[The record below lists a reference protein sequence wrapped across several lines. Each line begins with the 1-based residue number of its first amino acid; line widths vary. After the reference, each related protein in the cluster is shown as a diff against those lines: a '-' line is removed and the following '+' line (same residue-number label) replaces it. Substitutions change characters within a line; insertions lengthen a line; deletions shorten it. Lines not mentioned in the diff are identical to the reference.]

1 MAEEIK
7 KHGFIYALSNKNCPD
22 YIYVGCTFDLNERM
36 SKHKH
41 DCYRNRKKYNYKVYK
56 FIRENEGLEKW
67 QYHIIQEYDVKDKR
81 ELEQY
86 ETYWI
91 KELKSNLNSM
101 KRSFITEE
109 EKKQYQ
115 KYYNKKYYQENFDK
129 ETERIRK
136 YNQKNKEKI
145 KQLVKQNYEANS
157 ERIKEKMKEYSNKRV
172 NCPLCQKEINRGN
185 LSTHKKKYCKMNLK

>member
-41 DCYRNRKKYNYKVYK
+41 DCYHRNRKQYNYKVYK

-91 KELKSNLNSM
+91 KELKSNLNSV
-101 KRSFITEE
+101 KRSFTTEE

-136 YNQKNKEKI
+136 YQQKNKEKI
-145 KQLVKQNYEANS
+145 NARKR
-157 ERIKEKMKEYSNKRV
+157 ERI
-172 NCPLCQKEINRGN
+172 NCPI
-185 LSTHKKKYCKMNLK
+185 CKQEMSRNSLKRHIRRIHT